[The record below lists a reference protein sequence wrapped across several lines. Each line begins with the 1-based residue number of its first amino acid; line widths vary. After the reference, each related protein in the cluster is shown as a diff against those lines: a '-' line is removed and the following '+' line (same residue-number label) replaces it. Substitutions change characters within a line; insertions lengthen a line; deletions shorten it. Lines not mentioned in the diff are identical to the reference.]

1 MVQEKLPSASVNP
14 VINQGFKLVLTR
26 VVDISEVLVI
36 IVLLLTLE
44 KVEYLRWDKLLQ
56 STNLRCMDRYLSQ

>member
-44 KVEYLRWDKLLQ
+44 KVEYLR
-56 STNLRCMDRYLSQ
+56 